1 MFCFFKSYN
10 QHENNISYN
19 HLFENHDV
27 KHVITFSKLEVLS
40 FISNIFEGTK
50 T

>member
-1 MFCFFKSYN
+1 
-10 QHENNISYN
+10 
-19 HLFENHDV
+19 V

-50 T
+50 TWISSFTMN